1 MLGDKMSSRLNLSKT
16 RGVFALSRIGYRRQT
31 SRLEDLY
38 GQGSNR
44 APWNKRYEAN
54 AEGLRRLH
62 TSSSLFQLTNV
73 FLKLHYTQCISSLNA
88 AVLHK
93 LLTSITT
100 VCISAASFL
109 DHCPVDF

>member
-1 MLGDKMSSRLNLSKT
+1 MSLSLRLNLAKT
-16 RGVFALSRIGYRRQT
+16 RAVFALARSGYRGQT
-31 SRLEDLY
+31 SRLENPY
-38 GQGSNR
+38 GQASNR
-44 APWNKRYEAN
+44 VLWNKRYEVN

-73 FLKLHYTQCISSLNA
+73 FLKLHYSQCISSLDA